1 MTAFNAPVS
10 AATPELAM
18 LAAFGK
24 VTLAPVVLDGTLRS
38 GLGIE
43 ATNSA
48 RLEGAQ
54 RAEVKRQAEALKRAQ
69 EWDAKVAAMMAP
81 PAPVVEAIELEEGES
96 LTADLRDEGTLVEIG
111 DDVAEVVAL
120 IEDADG
126 VTWVRVIPAETGEA
140 LDIAEGDWEAY
151 LGATGEAEV
160 LSAWDPSEVARM
172 RSELIAA

>member
-111 DDVAEVVAL
+111 DDVAEGVA
-120 IEDADG
+120 
-126 VTWVRVIPAETGEA
+126 WVRVIPAETGEA

-160 LSAWDPSEVARM
+160 LSAWDRSEVARM